1 MVLGFRYI
9 STCLVS
15 LAMLFCRLR
24 VALCI
29 LGGAVLGIRAQQYG
43 VEQTPSLFPLM
54 ENADSADLFPMPP
67 CGDFQ
72 LEEATID
79 QMQEA
84 MANGTLTSQQLVLCY
99 MVRTYQTEDYIK

>member
-1 MVLGFRYI
+1 
-9 STCLVS
+9 
-15 LAMLFCRLR
+15 MLFRRLCS
-24 VALCI
+24 VACV
-29 LGGAVLGIRAQQYG
+29 LGGAVVGNWAQQYG
-43 VEQTPSLFPLM
+43 VEQTPSLFPLQ

-67 CGDFQ
+67 CGSFQ

-99 MVRTYQTEDYIK
+99 LVRTYQTEDYIK